1 MIPALYEGFGGDY
14 SLLDKQPLKLYGYRI
29 YRFKPFSSDTFGKG
43 DTGAPEVDDTT
54 IPSVDS
60 DGFSTFGLRYGQL
73 YDAQAEARYYHFDK
87 RAQMAFVGGELP
99 VHGLSVGHWTPFSAH
114 SICMNGIHRISP
126 GRIKYRHRSL
136 FCASGCALT

>member
-54 IPSVDS
+54 IPRSTAMVSPPSVC
-60 DGFSTFGLRYGQL
+60 
-73 YDAQAEARYYHFDK
+73 A
-87 RAQMAFVGGELP
+87 MASCTMPRPSLV
-99 VHGLSVGHWTPFSAH
+99 LS
-114 SICMNGIHRISP
+114 
-126 GRIKYRHRSL
+126 L
-136 FCASGCALT
+136 